1 MSSTTIEQVVVGK
14 MSLTGTAGQFSIFAL
29 PKSFAWLKHFN
40 SEELAEFFAELMDAM
55 YQSQRDGDWSS
66 VADVIENWK
75 ATASIEADPAVVAG
89 IEQGLAELEEGQGIS
104 WTELRAELDLWGGRV
119 LAP

>member
-29 PKSFAWLKHFN
+29 PKSFVWLKHFS
-40 SEELAEFFAELMDAM
+40 SEELAEFFAELLDAM
-55 YQSQRDGDWSS
+55 YQGQGEGDWSS

-75 ATASIEADPAVVAG
+75 ATANIEANPSVVAE

-104 WTELRAELDLWGGRV
+104 WMELRAELDLSHHV
-119 LAP
+119 Y

>member
-1 MSSTTIEQVVVGK
+1 MSPATIEQVVVGK
-14 MSLTGTAGQFSIFAL
+14 MSLAGTDGQFSIFAL

-40 SEELAEFFAELMDAM
+40 SEELAEFFAELMNAM
-55 YQSQRDGDWSS
+55 YHSQHDGDWSS

-75 ATASIEADPAVVAG
+75 ATANIEADPAVVAG

-104 WTELRAELDLWGGRV
+104 WMELRAELDL
-119 LAP
+119 

>member
-40 SEELAEFFAELMDAM
+40 SQELAEFFAELMDAM
-55 YQSQRDGDWSS
+55 YQSQHDGDWSF

-75 ATASIEADPAVVAG
+75 TTASIEADPAVVVG
-89 IEQGLAELEEGQGIS
+89 IEQGLLELEEDQGIS
-104 WTELRAELDLWGGRV
+104 WTELRAELNL
-119 LAP
+119 